1 MQTPINRNGVT
12 FSHNI
17 EILRDIADTIGIH
30 NMANGYDR
38 YSWAVTE
45 GGCVQI
51 MISNHSSNIY

>member
-1 MQTPINRNGVT
+1 MQTPINRHGVT

-17 EILRDIADTIGIH
+17 EILRDIADAIGIR
-30 NMANGYDR
+30 NMDNGYDR
-38 YSWAVTE
+38 YSWAITE

>member
-1 MQTPINRNGVT
+1 MQTPINRYGVT
-12 FSHNI
+12 FSNNI
-17 EILRDIADTIGIH
+17 EIIRDIADTIGIH
-30 NMANGYDR
+30 NMTNCYDR

>member
-1 MQTPINRNGVT
+1 MQTPINRHGVT

-17 EILRDIADTIGIH
+17 EILRDIADTIDIH
-30 NMANGYDR
+30 NMANDYDR
-38 YSWAVTE
+38 YSLAVTE

>member
-1 MQTPINRNGVT
+1 MQTPINRHGVT

-30 NMANGYDR
+30 NMVNGYDR

>member
-1 MQTPINRNGVT
+1 MQTPINRHGVT

-17 EILRDIADTIGIH
+17 EILRDIANTIGIH

-38 YSWAVTE
+38 YSWDVTE